1 MLNLPTDLADLHQ
14 TFGRSN
20 RVEHGGQMYVALPSK
35 DGECDDFEVIYNA
48 LEGAFVA
55 STWDFPFNYLYT
67 NTYT

>member
-55 STWDFPFNYLYT
+55 ST
-67 NTYT
+67 